1 VNEPTFHEML
11 QRLVHLERQ
20 ARRGKMLIGI
30 LLLLLGL
37 VVILGA
43 TRSPERTI
51 ADEIWAERFVIA
63 DKTGKIVGL
72 LGSGSADVGLS
83 LVDRAGRTRLMMTV
97 GADGEPT
104 ILLSSARQDHT
115 LTLGSGAVIVSDQE
129 GRTRLSLSARGQG
142 GPGVMLWDSAG
153 RVRMTLGLAESEEP
167 GIRFSDK
174 AEKTTWRAP

>member
-1 VNEPTFHEML
+1 VNEPTLDVML

-43 TRSPERTI
+43 TRGQERTI
-51 ADEIWAERFVIA
+51 AEEIWAQRFVVA

-72 LGSGSADVGLS
+72 LSSGSADVGLS
-83 LVDRAGRTRLMMTV
+83 LVDRAGRTRLTMDV

-104 ILLSSARQDHT
+104 IVLSSARQNHMVT
-115 LTLGSGAVIVSDQE
+115 LASGAVLVSDQE
-129 GRTRLSLSARGQG
+129 GRTRVSLSARGRG
-142 GPGVMLWDSAG
+142 APLVMLSDSAG
-153 RVRMTLGLAESEEP
+153 QTRISLGLAENGEP
-167 GIRFSDK
+167 NIVFSDK
-174 AEKTTWRAP
+174 DAKTIWRAP